1 MLLVIST
8 ISFLLSFIP
17 CLCSVEY
24 SVPLGN
30 GSSTINTSRVW
41 GPEQTPEGGEAVI
54 ILVRYHL
61 RCLF

>member
-1 MLLVIST
+1 M
-8 ISFLLSFIP
+8 
-17 CLCSVEY
+17 CSVEY

-41 GPEQTPEGGEAVI
+41 GPEQTPEGGGTVI

-61 RCLF
+61 FVLVQFLMLSFMEVDPRIMR